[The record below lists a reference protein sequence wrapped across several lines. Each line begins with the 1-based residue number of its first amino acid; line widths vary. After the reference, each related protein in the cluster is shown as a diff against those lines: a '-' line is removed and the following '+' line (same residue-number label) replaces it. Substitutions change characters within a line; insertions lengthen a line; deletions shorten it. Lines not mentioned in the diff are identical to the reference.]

1 MSPASSL
8 LACLLTVVLAPAQT
22 LSGVI
27 DVHAHA
33 DPDGMARSIDAI
45 DLAKLAKSRGMRGLV
60 LKNHYEST
68 AVLAYLVNKEV
79 PGLELAGGI
88 ALNRPVG
95 GINPAAVEWMAKV
108 KGGFGRI
115 VWMPTFDSEHHVTS
129 QKETRPFVSVSRNG
143 QLLPEVEQVLAL
155 IAANNMVLATGHS
168 SPAEVLMLIRA
179 AKRAGVKQIIVT
191 HAINAFVGMSTEQM
205 KEAAGLGAFLE
216 FVWVRPG
223 TPAVRQTADAI
234 RAVGPASAILSS
246 DLGQAANPLH
256 PDGLMA
262 CFQALRE
269 AGLSEADIAL
279 MSKTNPARLLGWK
292 Q

>member
-262 CFQALRE
+262 FFQALRE